1 MDLINVKTEKAR
13 EIAINNLKGNTT
25 NKIKELRK
33 KLIDILDNNTS
44 TRAYLL
50 AIQRINKIE
59 KVLNNL
65 PKEDKEAV
73 KKIFFEKH
81 NQVYAE
87 MNDGITKDMYYNIKN
102 KIIYLTAIEFE
113 LI

>member
-1 MDLINVKTEKAR
+1 MGKKYKLPLHIKKYIQTELYDYKK
-13 EIAINNLKGNTT
+13 N
-25 NKIKELRK
+25 K
-33 KLIDILDNNTS
+33 KLIDTLNNNTS
-44 TRAYLL
+44 TRTYLL

-59 KVLNNL
+59 KILDNL

-73 KKIFFEKH
+73 EKIFFEKH

-87 MNDGITKDMYYNIKN
+87 MNDHITKDMYYNIKN
-102 KIIYLTAIEFE
+102 KMIYLTAIEFD

>member
-1 MDLINVKTEKAR
+1 MCKKYKLPLHIKNYIQTELYDYK
-13 EIAINNLKGNTT
+13 K
-25 NKIKELRK
+25 NKKIIET
-33 KLIDILDNNTS
+33 ISNSTS
-44 TRAYLL
+44 TRTLLL
-50 AIQRINKIE
+50 AIQRLDKIE
-59 KVLNNL
+59 KVYKNL
-65 PKEDKEAV
+65 SKEDKEAV

-102 KIIYLTAIEFE
+102 KMIYYTAIEFD

>member
-1 MDLINVKTEKAR
+1 MGKKYKLPLHIKKYIQTELYDYKK
-13 EIAINNLKGNTT
+13 N
-25 NKIKELRK
+25 K

-44 TRAYLL
+44 TRTYLL

-102 KIIYLTAIEFE
+102 KMLYLTAIEFD

>member
-1 MDLINVKTEKAR
+1 MGKKYKLPLHIKNYIQTELYDYKKNKKIIY
-13 EIAINNLKGNTT
+13 ELEKNN
-25 NKIKELRK
+25 
-33 KLIDILDNNTS
+33 S
-44 TRAYLL
+44 HTRTFLL
-50 AIQRINKIE
+50 AIQRINKID

-87 MNDGITKDMYYNIKN
+87 MHDGITKDMYYNIKN
-102 KIIYLTAIEFE
+102 KMIYLTAIEFD

>member
-1 MDLINVKTEKAR
+1 MSKKYKLPLHIKKYIQTELYDYKK
-13 EIAINNLKGNTT
+13 N
-25 NKIKELRK
+25 K
-33 KLIDILDNNTS
+33 KLIDIVDNNTS